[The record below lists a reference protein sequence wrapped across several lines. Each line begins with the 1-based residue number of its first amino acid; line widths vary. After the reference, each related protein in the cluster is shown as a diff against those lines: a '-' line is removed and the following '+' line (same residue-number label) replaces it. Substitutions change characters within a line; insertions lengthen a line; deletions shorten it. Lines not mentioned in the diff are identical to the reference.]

1 MPKCRPGECCADCAE
16 SPASRVEH
24 GEGRIPISPAS
35 QSVVDRSA
43 LHHGVHTRERRDI
56 FERIAGN
63 SGHVHKF
70 AGHDRVNLNLP
81 AEQLHGHGNC
91 SQLFR
96 TLLFAPSSGN
106 SNGRVFINDSAG
118 AVRSSGRLTAGS
130 ETKLS
135 GHFAGLGIKN
145 ALPHRNLAQRVS
157 QLTGSRPFAQVVP
170 GPVVDLRPNLIGR
183 RETPKT
189 RFAAGFCAGSRL

>member
-1 MPKCRPGECCADCAE
+1 MPKSRPGESCEDCAE
-16 SPASRVEH
+16 SPTSRVEH

-35 QSVVDRSA
+35 QSLVDHSA

-96 TLLFAPSSGN
+96 ILLFAPSSGN

-118 AVRSSGRLTAGS
+118 AVRGSGRLTAGS
-130 ETKLS
+130 ETMLS
-135 GHFAGLGIKN
+135 GYCAGLG
-145 ALPHRNLAQRVS
+145 
-157 QLTGSRPFAQVVP
+157 LTKRPS
-170 GPVVDLRPNLIGR
+170 
-183 RETPKT
+183 TPKL
-189 RFAAGFCAGSRL
+189 AGR